1 MIIIV
6 DSVRPKRENN
16 LLTGCFEPTSANKVD
31 CSCAFNLQRDP
42 GGESLSVSQQ
52 FMADGT

>member
-31 CSCAFNLQRDP
+31 CSCAFSLQRDP